1 MSENSIC
8 PDTTKQKDSQKERPH
23 TSPHSLPACRLKKSV
38 WEIQRK
44 IYISVH
50 INACAH
56 IRHGAGTDRPR
67 MANQTVWKLL
77 GLLMEI
83 SHAIKNLG

>member
-1 MSENSIC
+1 MS
-8 PDTTKQKDSQKERPH
+8 PR
-23 TSPHSLPACRLKKSV
+23 SLPACYLKKSV

-50 INACAH
+50 INACGH
-56 IRHGAGTDRPR
+56 IRQGAGIDRPR
-67 MANQTVWKLL
+67 MANRTVWKLL

-83 SHAIKNLG
+83 SHAVKN